1 MSTAG
6 KVMAADIPYDSR
18 RLALFE
24 KLAASLCTIPF
35 KQPGAVVKSEQAR
48 TQFKLLNPALN
59 PADIPNKDGSP

>member
-24 KLAASLCTIPF
+24 KLAASLRAIPF

-48 TQFKLLNPALN
+48 THLAFLE
-59 PADIPNKDGSP
+59 SH